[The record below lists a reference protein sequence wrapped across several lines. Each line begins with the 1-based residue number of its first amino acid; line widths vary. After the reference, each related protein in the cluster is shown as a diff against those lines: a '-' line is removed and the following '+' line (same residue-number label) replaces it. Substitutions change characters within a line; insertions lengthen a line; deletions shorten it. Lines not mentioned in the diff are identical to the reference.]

1 MFSIIDI
8 ETTGGS
14 SKHHRI
20 TEIAIYVHDGT
31 SVIDSYS
38 TLINPEC
45 SIHYFISNLTGI
57 DDKMV
62 KDAPKFYEVA
72 QKIVELTSNTIFI
85 AHNVGFDYGFIF
97 QEFQSLGFDYKRK
110 KLCTVQLSRKLLP
123 GMGSYSLG
131 KLCNKLNIKINGRHR
146 AAGDALATVKL
157 FEILIEKDANNLI
170 KKHFKNN
177 VAQFSIPKSIPNEL
191 IIPLPEK
198 TGVYYF
204 FDDED
209 NLIYIG
215 KSNNIRSRVISHFN
229 SNQTKKAIEMKQKI
243 KRIDYELTG
252 SELIALLKE
261 SEEIKQHLPIF
272 NRAQRRSLFNYGIFA
287 ELELD
292 GYIHLKARKIVRQQ
306 NPLVSF
312 YSLAE
317 AKENLR
323 RICDEY
329 ELCLKFC
336 GLYQTEGSCFYY
348 QIERCQ
354 GACIGEEEADT
365 YNQRVEQA
373 LNKYQFEDQNF
384 IIIDKGR
391 AIDEQCLVLVKN
403 GKYMGFGY
411 FDARHD
417 EVTTESANL
426 YIDQKVDNKD
436 TRQIIRGYLK
446 KKKVERLIQF

>member
-1 MFSIIDI
+1 MFSIVDI

-14 SKHHRI
+14 SKRDKI
-20 TEIAIYVHDGT
+20 TEIAIYIHDGT
-31 SVIDSYS
+31 QVIDSYN
-38 TLINPEC
+38 TLINPERP
-45 SIHYFISNLTGI
+45 IPYFISNLTGI

-62 KDAPKFYEVA
+62 SAAPKFYEVA
-72 QKIVELTSNTIFI
+72 QKIVEYTNETVFI
-85 AHNVGFDYGFIF
+85 AHNVGFDYGFIH
-97 QEFQSLGFDYKRK
+97 QEFKALGFEFKRK

-131 KLCNKLNIKINGRHR
+131 KLCKNLNIEINGRHR

-157 FEILIEKDANNLI
+157 FEMLIEKDANNLI
-170 KKHFKNN
+170 RKHFKNN
-177 VAQFSIPKSIPNEL
+177 LLKFSIPHVIPNEL
-191 IIPLPEK
+191 ITPLPEEI
-198 TGVYYF
+198 GVYYF

-243 KRIDYELTG
+243 KRIDFELTG

-261 SEEIKQHLPIF
+261 SEEIKQLLPIF

-292 GYIHLKARKIVRQQ
+292 GYIHLKARKIARRQI
-306 NPLVSF
+306 PVVSF

-323 RICDEY
+323 RICDEN

-336 GLYQTEGSCFYY
+336 GLYQTEGSCFYH
-348 QIERCQ
+348 QIERCH
-354 GACIGEEEADT
+354 GACIGEEETDT
-365 YNQRVEQA
+365 YNQRVELA
-373 LNKYQFEDQNF
+373 LDKYQFEDQNF

-391 AIDEQCLVLVKN
+391 AKDEQCIVLVNN
-403 GKYMGFGY
+403 GKYMGYGF
-411 FDARHD
+411 FDERHD
-417 EVTTESANL
+417 EITIETANL
-426 YIDQKVDNKD
+426 YIEQKADNKD

-446 KKKVERLIQF
+446 KKKVERVIMF